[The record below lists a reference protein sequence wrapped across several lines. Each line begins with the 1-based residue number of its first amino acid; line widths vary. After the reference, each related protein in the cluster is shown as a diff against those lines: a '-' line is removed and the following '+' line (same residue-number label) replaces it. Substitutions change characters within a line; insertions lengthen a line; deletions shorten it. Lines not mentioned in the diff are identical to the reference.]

1 MEGSRVSRLRVFTPI
16 AAVCLMI
23 VGGCGAARPSTTPR
37 SAPAGATSRAA
48 PPHTVIAYPL
58 RPDAAGGLRSGSR
71 VGAGFT
77 GIRAFINRRDGFA
90 IADLPQASDG
100 TYPLATTD
108 GGKTWRTDGPVLHVP
123 AAQGAAAVEQAGVA
137 ASRIYFAWC
146 PACNNL
152 IDITPDA
159 GRHWWAVRLPGQIL
173 TLVGTPY
180 ARAGLL
186 AVVEGPTSDPRGRG
200 SSLWVFGSTN
210 GRRWT
215 YRYTMN
221 AVS

>member
-1 MEGSRVSRLRVFTPI
+1 MPVLFALALVGCAAATPSNTARSSPT
-16 AAVCLMI
+16 AA
-23 VGGCGAARPSTTPR
+23 PT
-37 SAPAGATSRAA
+37 GAT
-48 PPHTVIAYPL
+48 PPKTVIAYPL
-58 RPDAAGGLRSGSR
+58 PAARGLRPGSA
-71 VGAGFT
+71 VGAGFV

-90 IADLPQASDG
+90 IANLPQAGDG

-123 AAQGAAAVEQAGVA
+123 AAQGAAAVGQAGVSA
-137 ASRIYFAWC
+137 PRIYFAWC
-146 PACNNL
+146 AACNDL

-159 GRHWWAVRLPGQIL
+159 GKHWWAIRLPGQIL
-173 TLVGTPY
+173 SLVGTPY
-180 ARAGLL
+180 THAGLI

-200 SSLWVFGSTN
+200 ASLWVYTSTN

-215 YRYTMN
+215 YGYSMN